1 MHALLEKVF
10 GKIFGTGFVV
20 IDKSSLLNYSGV
32 SIFLDVI
39 LAEVNKRR
47 RKNKVKHVL
56 VAVNYL
62 YTPPMHLLS
71 SVKKHMYFCLQDSH
85 Q

>member
-1 MHALLEKVF
+1 MF
-10 GKIFGTGFVV
+10 GKIFGTGSVV

-47 RKNKVKHVL
+47 RRNKVKLVL

-62 YTPPMHLLS
+62 YTPCMHLLS
-71 SVKKHMYFCLQDSH
+71 SVKKNMYFCLPDSH

>member
-1 MHALLEKVF
+1 MVF
-10 GKIFGTGFVV
+10 GKNFGTGFVV

-56 VAVNYL
+56 VAV
-62 YTPPMHLLS
+62 
-71 SVKKHMYFCLQDSH
+71 V
-85 Q
+85 